1 MEQLPPEMLIGIEE
15 LDRQHQGFLEL
26 LMRLQE
32 ATDKR
37 YGYAIATILTEIT
50 VQARIHFTV
59 EETLMRMLGFPEVD
73 AHHAQHVEL
82 ASHLDRFKRMAQDHE
97 VAAGVSE
104 FIRTWLTQHVS
115 TYDRRFAEF
124 FRERSE
130 SQPA

>member
-1 MEQLPPEMLIGIEE
+1 MQELPADMHIGIEE
-15 LDRQHQGFLEL
+15 LDLQHQGFLDL

-59 EETLMRMLGFPEVD
+59 EETLMRMLGFPEAD

-82 ASHLDRFKRMAQDHE
+82 ASHLERFKRMAQDHE
-97 VAAGVSE
+97 IAAGVSE
-104 FIRTWLTQHVS
+104 FIRTWLSQHVS
-115 TYDRRFAEF
+115 TYDQRFADF
-124 FRERSE
+124 FRQRIEA
-130 SQPA
+130 QAA